1 MKQFLVW
8 FIHLH
13 LDFRV
18 PEFESLCATFGYEY
32 ELGEMDPVSKTNGQ
46 QKHNRK

>member
-1 MKQFLVW
+1 MKEFLVW

-18 PEFESLCATFGYEY
+18 PEFESLCATFDIEY
-32 ELGEMDPVSKTNGQ
+32 ELGEMEAVGRSMW
-46 QKHNRK
+46 